1 MAGKKILIVDDEPL
15 VCLSVKM
22 VLLRDGHTIEIANG
36 GAEAL
41 AKLTKGPI
49 DVVFTDFA
57 MPEMKGDQL
66 AQAIKASNPQ
76 KPIILLTGFPPK
88 TTPSGVDFVLEKP
101 FSPDDLRAA
110 LTAVCPL
117 SRN

>member
-1 MAGKKILIVDDEPL
+1 MAEKKILIVDDEPL

-36 GAEAL
+36 SAEAL
-41 AKLTKGPI
+41 LKLTKGPI

-66 AQAIKASNPQ
+66 ALAIKASSPQ
-76 KPIILLTGFPPK
+76 KPIILLTGFPK